1 MAIARMEPVYT
12 RRYSPAGLRGAPV
25 ERRVRTPR
33 RALAV
38 GCLLAGGALQHV
50 LATMPAEPQ
59 PAPLA
64 VVGLVSA
71 PAAIAHASL
80 VVAHP
85 TPIHAVAGSAGHAR
99 RLPMRPPAVGSR
111 AVPSPAQQPA
121 LSVRALHVSA
131 LLPPPGAAGDTAR
144 RAMLANPQGLIRHLP
159 SVSAAAIR
167 DALRAAGSPLLNAS
181 YADGKDAAEYIWDSG
196 RVLGI
201 DPAVVMGIFKYESAY
216 GTRGVARL
224 TNSVGNIRPLDGQPS
239 FEGYRQYSSWQEG
252 IDDCY
257 RLLRRYASA
266 GADSVSLAI
275 PTWAPADDNNDP
287 AAYVGAVLN
296 IMASLNAA
304 SAPA

>member
-25 ERRVRTPR
+25 ERRYRTSR

-50 LATMPAEPQ
+50 LAAMPAEPQ

-64 VVGLVSA
+64 VAGLVSA
-71 PAAIAHASL
+71 PAAVAHVSL
-80 VVAHP
+80 AVAHP
-85 TPIHAVAGSAGHAR
+85 VPAHAAAGSVDRADA
-99 RLPMRPPAVGSR
+99 LPTKRPDAVSR
-111 AVPSPAQQPA
+111 TLPSPAQRPA
-121 LSVRALHVSA
+121 VNVRALHLSA
-131 LLPPPGAAGDTAR
+131 LLPPPGASGDAAR
-144 RAMLANPQGLIRHLP
+144 TAMLANPQGLIRHLP
-159 SVSAAAIR
+159 SVSVAAIR
-167 DALRAAGSPLLNAS
+167 GALREAGSPLLTAT
-181 YADGKDAAEYIWDSG
+181 YADGKDAAEYLWDSG

-224 TNSVGNIRPLDGQPS
+224 TYSVGNIRPLDGQPS
-239 FEGYRQYSSWQEG
+239 FEGYRQYSSWEEG

-257 RLLRRYASA
+257 RLLRRYAGA
-266 GADSVSLAI
+266 GADSVSMAI
-275 PTWAPADDNNDP
+275 PTWAPAGDNNDP
-287 AAYVGAVLN
+287 SAYVEAVLN
-296 IMASLNAA
+296 IMSSLYAA